1 LNGECGAPDTP
12 ASQSGFAGNIF
23 LGAIRGAHHLSRIRA
38 ARWLLRPAA
47 LDHAGAPTK
56 SPARGRGFGDNGK
69 AIRIANAC
77 PKKSSAISRA
87 WF

>member
-1 LNGECGAPDTP
+1 MWRAGHT
-12 ASQSGFAGNIF
+12 GFTAGLCRQYF
-23 LGAIRGAHHLSRIRA
+23 HDEIRSAHHRACIRA

-69 AIRIANAC
+69 AISIANRRAAELTVHAD
-77 PKKSSAISRA
+77 SSQSN
-87 WF
+87 